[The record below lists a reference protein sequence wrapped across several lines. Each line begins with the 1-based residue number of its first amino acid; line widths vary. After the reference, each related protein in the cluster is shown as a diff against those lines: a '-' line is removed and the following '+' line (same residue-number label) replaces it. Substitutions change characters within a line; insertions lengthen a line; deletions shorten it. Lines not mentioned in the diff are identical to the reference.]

1 MIKFLPILLSTFYLS
16 SPQILNVSNHRSG
29 EYLEF
34 VELQDNT
41 YSIDSL
47 KDESL
52 NEYRLYSKYG
62 INNEEYVITSVNDD
76 LFDNVNQNFVLMIS
90 KGLSGFTNALFDN
103 EHLLQINFTGSKDE
117 WDALNLGVTKD
128 VYYYENDEGF
138 INYWNDIVRPNNNTD
153 VCSMSKDDYL
163 VLKEKYNDLVAEDKA
178 YVDDYVDKANQ
189 TIADTMD
196 YLSKYFTEEEKSNN
210 QTKKNLP
217 QDMTIGIIVSVAI
230 FGMTTISIFYILK
243 QQKIIN

>member
-1 MIKFLPILLSTFYLS
+1 MIKFLPLLLSMFYLS
-16 SPQILNVSNHRSG
+16 APQVLNMSSHRSG

-34 VELQDNT
+34 SEKQDHT
-41 YSIDSL
+41 YQIDAL
-47 KDESL
+47 NNESL
-52 NEYRLYSKYG
+52 GEYRLYSKYE
-62 INNEEYVITSVNDD
+62 INNEEYIITSVNDD
-76 LFDNVNQNFVLMIS
+76 LFDNINQNFVLMIS
-90 KGLSGFTNALFDN
+90 NNLTGYTNALFSN

-117 WDALNLGVTKD
+117 WDALNLNVTKD
-128 VYYYENDEGF
+128 VFYYENDEGF
-138 INYWNDIVRPNNNTD
+138 INYWNDIIRPDNNTD
-153 VCSMSKDDYL
+153 VCSMSKDDYI
-163 VLKEKYNDLVAEDKA
+163 VLKEKYNDLIAEDKA

-189 TIADTMD
+189 SIADTMN
-196 YLSKYFTEEEKSNN
+196 YLSKYFTEEEKTNN